1 MEGREQ
7 VALIAVC
14 ATAASMPGA
23 ALGDLVQDL
32 VSLAGVMAA
41 GGAVDLAAALRPH
54 RHRLV
59 CGAG

>member
-23 ALGDLVQDL
+23 ALGNLVQDL
-32 VSLAGVMAA
+32 VALAGVMAVA
-41 GGAVDLAAALRPH
+41 VAVDLAGAPAAPPASPRLRD
-54 RHRLV
+54 
-59 CGAG
+59 G